1 MNAVESVI
9 KRVKS
14 RAGLSSESA
23 LVKAFRPAYD
33 AMLRTLYGRKGIKRE
48 IHGEEAIFLKPQHRA
63 CAEDAEPKV
72 FAALKERAKAGGV
85 VLDIG
90 ANVGVYSLLMA
101 RWVGPTGKVYAFEPA
116 PQTLQDLRDHVAIN
130 KMSKHIEVVDQAVSD
145 QKGEAVFYA
154 HSTSGENSL
163 NPGFAK
169 RLSEAQ
175 AVKVPVTTVDEFC
188 EKNKIAPTLLK
199 IDVEGF
205 EIHVLRGAQ
214 ETLLRH
220 RPSLVIEMHPM
231 FWKEIGVTIE
241 EIRIFFSKLDY
252 RITPLEGQSP
262 LSEFGHIALDP
273 PKAHL

>member
-1 MNAVESVI
+1 MNAVESII

-14 RAGLSSESA
+14 GAGLSGESV

-33 AMLRTLYGRKGIKRE
+33 AALQALYGRKGIKRE

-63 CAEDAEPKV
+63 CSEDAEPKV
-72 FAALKERAKAGGV
+72 FAALKERTKQGSV

-101 RWVGPTGKVYAFEPA
+101 RWVGPSGKVYAFEPA
-116 PQTLQDLRDHVAIN
+116 PQTLQDLRAHVAMN
-130 KMSKHIEVVDQAVSD
+130 KMSERIEVVGQALSD

-154 HSTSGENSL
+154 HSVSGENSL

-175 AVKVPVTTVDEFC
+175 ALKVPVTTVDDFC
-188 EKNKIAPTLLK
+188 ESNNIAPTLLK

-205 EIHVLRGAQ
+205 EFHVLRGAQ
-214 ETLLRH
+214 KTLFRH

-231 FWKEIGVTIE
+231 FWKEIGVTVE
-241 EIRIFFSKLDY
+241 ALHETFSKLNY
-252 RITPLEGQSP
+252 RIMPLEEQSP

-273 PKAHL
+273 LI

>member
-14 RAGLSSESA
+14 GARLSGESV

-33 AMLRTLYGRKGIKRE
+33 AVLQTLYGRKGIKRE
-48 IHGEEAIFLKPQHRA
+48 IHGEEAIFLKPRHRA
-63 CAEDAEPKV
+63 CSEDAEPKV
-72 FAALKERAKAGGV
+72 FAALKERAKQGSI

-101 RWVGPTGKVYAFEPA
+101 RWVGPVGRIYAFEPA
-116 PQTLQDLRDHVAIN
+116 PQTLRDLRAHVAMN
-130 KMSKHIEVVDQAVSD
+130 KMNEQIEVVDRAVSD
-145 QKGEAVFYA
+145 QKGEAIFYA
-154 HSTSGENSL
+154 HNTSGENSL

-175 AVKVPVTTVDEFC
+175 AVKVPVTTVDQFC
-188 EKNKIAPTLLK
+188 EANNLAPKLLK

-205 EIHVLRGAQ
+205 ELHVLRGAR
-214 ETLLRH
+214 ETLLRY

-231 FWKEIGVTIE
+231 FWKEIGVTVE
-241 EIRIFFSKLDY
+241 EVHETFSKPNY

-273 PKAHL
+273 LT